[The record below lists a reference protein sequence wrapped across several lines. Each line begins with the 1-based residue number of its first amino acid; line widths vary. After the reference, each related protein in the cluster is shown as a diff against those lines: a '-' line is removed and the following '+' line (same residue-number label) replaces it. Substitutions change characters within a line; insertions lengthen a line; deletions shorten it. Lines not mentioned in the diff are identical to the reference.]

1 MADFAIIGGGIVGV
15 MTAREVAAREPGSI
29 ITVLERDA
37 IGQGASRRSAGLHW
51 PFGATPRLRAMTAY
65 SQRYYAALAHDDPG
79 LPIHALDAHVHASA
93 ADRLRAITLDEANLR
108 KASGNW
114 RVDGCQYAD
123 VRGLAE
129 ALADALRPQVTFREG
144 TQVTA
149 IDSGPDGVGVELGT
163 GERLYA
169 DRVVLTPGPWIAA
182 PAWRNLLA
190 PLRLRIKKIVALH
203 VDLGPDADAGLA
215 VFADDDAFLL
225 PIAEHGYQLFS
236 YTRDEWDVDPD
247 ALHGSVSPADIAAGR
262 ACLRRHVPE
271 LADAAM
277 SGRVFCDAY
286 SPNREPV
293 VRAMDGAGR
302 VVFAGAA
309 SGSGYRLAPAIAA
322 EAVDVLT
329 SREGVARDHQ
339 YV

>member
-15 MTAREVAAREPGSI
+15 MAAREVAARVPGST

-129 ALADALRPQVTFREG
+129 ALADA
-144 TQVTA
+144 
-149 IDSGPDGVGVELGT
+149 S
-163 GERLYA
+163 
-169 DRVVLTPGPWIAA
+169 WIAA